1 MDQKLKVGILGG
13 TGMVGQRFISLLEN
27 HPWFE
32 VVAIA
37 ASPRS
42 AGKTYEE
49 AVGGRWKMHKAM
61 PEAVKNIVVMNVN
74 EVEKVASEVDFV
86 FSAVDMSKEEIRA
99 IEDAYAKTETPVVSN
114 NSAHRWTPDVPMVV
128 PEINPEHFEVIEAQ
142 KKRLG
147 TKRGFVA
154 VKPNCSIQ
162 SYAPALFA
170 LKEFGPKEVVATTYQ
185 AISGAGK
192 TFKDWPEMVENII
205 PFIGG
210 EEEKSEQEPLRLFGK
225 VVDGKIEKA
234 AAPLITTQCIRV
246 PVLDGHTAA
255 VFVNFEKKPTKEQII
270 EKWPMAKEDCYK
282 LVKYVNDNWTK
293 VWEYWIN
300 YTAHDSKEFKPL
312 ESAPGDGSLEKLF
325 DSIGDEVFKILF
337 IQDEEVTVA
346 MQKDLKE
353 KFGNKFRFDTS
364 WPNGLE
370 IQRVDS
376 GKGIAVEYL
385 KKHFNQH
392 IHTTIGVG
400 DQEND
405 ISLLQNCDIGYAV
418 GNAKENVKKLA
429 DRVTVP
435 NTENAIKAIIEDLD
449 KQNY

>member
-42 AGKTYEE
+42 AGRTYEE
-49 AVGGRWKMHKAM
+49 AVGGRWKMTTPM

-74 EVEKVASEVDFV
+74 EVAKVAAEVDFV

-99 IEDAYAKTETPVVSN
+99 IEDEYAKTETPVVSN

-128 PEINPEHFEVIEAQ
+128 PEINPEHLEVIEAQ

-147 TKRGFVA
+147 TTRGFVA

-192 TFKDWPEMVENII
+192 TFKDWPEMVENVI
-205 PFIGG
+205 PYIGG

-234 AAPLITTQCIRV
+234 ELPKITCQCVRV
-246 PVLDGHTAA
+246 PVLNGHTAA
-255 VFVNFEKKPTKEQII
+255 VFVNFEKKPTKEEII
-270 EKWPMAKEDCYK
+270 DRW
-282 LVKYVNDNWTK
+282 VN
-293 VWEYWIN
+293 
-300 YTAHDSKEFKPL
+300 FKGLPQEL
-312 ESAPGDGSLEKLF
+312 ELPSAPKQ
-325 DSIGDEVFKILF
+325 F
-337 IQDEEVTVA
+337 IQYMEEDNRPQVQLDVNYENG
-346 MQKDLKE
+346 MGVSMGRLREDSMFDY
-353 KFGNKFRFDTS
+353 KFI
-364 WPNGLE
+364 GLSHNTIRGAAGGAVLCAE
-370 IQRVDS
+370 LLTA
-376 GKGIAVEYL
+376 KGYIT
-385 KKHFNQH
+385 KK
-392 IHTTIGVG
+392 
-400 DQEND
+400 
-405 ISLLQNCDIGYAV
+405 
-418 GNAKENVKKLA
+418 
-429 DRVTVP
+429 
-435 NTENAIKAIIEDLD
+435 
-449 KQNY
+449 